1 MQFKLQTNPFRH
13 NNITPLR
20 ATIVLMVP
28 GDLEQRSIHIERRQT
43 RVLNWPAG
51 RKRMKLSILYI
62 AVVGVIL
69 FWWLKNGKPQR
80 KI

>member
-1 MQFKLQTNPFRH
+1 
-13 NNITPLR
+13 
-20 ATIVLMVP
+20 
-28 GDLEQRSIHIERRQT
+28 
-43 RVLNWPAG
+43 
-51 RKRMKLSILYI
+51 MKLSILYI